1 VKNKD
6 RGRRK
11 RQGQK
16 GHFTAVLSPP
26 ELEMNI
32 LMCLV
37 FSNKFGNDKSVYHRS
52 IFGVRRQKRRTL
64 SVSKGKFCLYIH
76 TGRESKSHTGHREWG
91 TSESKK
97 YISHLAF
104 LY

>member
-37 FSNKFGNDKSVYHRS
+37 FSNKFGNDKSVYQQ
-52 IFGVRRQKRRTL
+52 IALF
-64 SVSKGKFCLYIH
+64 SVSAGKKGGHFQCPKANFAFIYTRVVNPNHIPDI
-76 TGRESKSHTGHREWG
+76 ESGVLQKVKNILVT
-91 TSESKK
+91 
-97 YISHLAF
+97 
-104 LY
+104 